1 MKTRRNTDFHQRV
14 NEIEGSLQ
22 NPSHL
27 LSSCALLYQ
36 ENSKL
41 TKFSLIKSG
50 EGISKF
56 SNPYVLA
63 RAAQPY
69 KCFPTKKTY
78 DIASYLEDCPV
89 KADLF
94 ETVKKRRSGRNYISY
109 SISVNEIAHIL
120 HYSYGITK
128 QMKIKDAEGVWSYR
142 AVPSGGALY
151 PLEIYFYLNY
161 SALPKGVYHYRP
173 DKNSLEL
180 IREGDCMEDLRKVL
194 FAEPNVNL
202 PACSCILFISSVMD
216 RILMKY
222 GERGYRFILQEAG
235 FVAEHMSLVCEAFG
249 LSSCM
254 IGSYLDEEVNSLLSA
269 DGVFETIQS
278 VIVVGKK
285 EDRDEPILE

>member
-1 MKTRRNTDFHQRV
+1 M
-14 NEIEGSLQ
+14 EGSLQ
-22 NPSHL
+22 NPKHL
-27 LSSCALLYQ
+27 QSSCALLYQ

-50 EGISKF
+50 EGINKF
-56 SNPYVLA
+56 SNPYVLS

-78 DIASYLEDCPV
+78 DIGEYLDNDPI

-94 ETVKKRRSGRNYISY
+94 EIIKNRRSGRNYIPY
-109 SISVNEIAHIL
+109 SISVNEMSNLL

-128 QMKIKDAEGVWSYR
+128 KMKIKDVNGIWSYR

-151 PLEIYFYLNY
+151 PLEIYCYLNN
-161 SALPKGVYHYRP
+161 SALPKGIYHYRP
-173 DKNSLEL
+173 DKNILEL
-180 IREGDCMEDLRKVL
+180 IQEMDLLEDFRKIL

-202 PACSCILFISSVMD
+202 STCSCILFISSVLD

-222 GERGYRFILQEAG
+222 GERGYRFILQEVG
-235 FVAEHMSLVCEAFG
+235 FVSENMSLICEALG

-254 IGSYLDEEVNSLLSA
+254 IGSYIDEEVNSLLYA

-285 EDRDEPILE
+285 EGKDEPILE